1 MPTRTSLERAESS
14 RIYTVPIHLPVMN
27 QVFSSNRAGK
37 ISPNSPV
44 ARPRQLAGNL
54 KYSFFWLL
62 RSTFEVVPMRSYQ
75 KKCLFMES
83 FILLSI
89 ILEESMRAR
98 DLLME
103 QNIALD
109 LGRREAET
117 ANRARNE
124 FLAVMNLEMRTPTHA
139 IIALSSLLKF
149 SKEGMQSDNHF
160 YLRVQVKDSGS
171 GINPQDIP
179 KLFTKCAQT
188 QTSATRNSGCHVT
201 AVSLVDELLHVTS
214 QGHKVVFMDVSMPGI
229 DGYELAVRIHEKFT
243 KRHEQPVLVALT
255 GCIDKM
261 TKENCMR
268 VAMDGVILKP

>member
-1 MPTRTSLERAESS
+1 MPTRTGLERAESS

-27 QVFSSNRAGK
+27 QVFSSNGAGK

-62 RSTFEVVPMRSYQ
+62 RSTFEVVAVA
-75 KKCLFMES
+75 
-83 FILLSI
+83 LSHAA

-109 LGRREAET
+109 LGRSEAET

-124 FLAVMNLEMRTPTHA
+124 FCAYR
-139 IIALSSLLKF
+139 F
-149 SKEGMQSDNHF
+149 
-160 YLRVQVKDSGS
+160 VKDSGS

-179 KLFTKCAQT
+179 KLFTECAQT
-188 QTSATRNSGCHVT
+188 QTSATRNSGCDVT

>member
-1 MPTRTSLERAESS
+1 MPTRTGLERAESS

-62 RSTFEVVPMRSYQ
+62 RSTFEVVAVA
-75 KKCLFMES
+75 
-83 FILLSI
+83 LSHAA

-117 ANRARNE
+117 AIRARNE
-124 FLAVMNLEMRTPTHA
+124 FLAVMNHEMRTPTHA

-149 SKEGMQSDNHF
+149 SKEGRDNHF

-171 GINPQDIP
+171 GINPQDIR
-179 KLFTKCAQT
+179 KLFTKCACT

-229 DGYELAVRIHEKFT
+229 DGYELAVRLHEKFT